1 MDNLTSTVIKS
12 ARYHA
17 QKVERKKPLAT
28 KKVKQWEQEE
38 RLYEQDEERSVGQ
51 IPKALA
57 AKYNVSKVGDI
68 TS

>member
-38 RLYEQDEERSVGQ
+38 RLYEQDEE
-51 IPKALA
+51 
-57 AKYNVSKVGDI
+57 
-68 TS
+68 